1 MATFLNAG
9 TGLDGNITVSSAV
22 DLDTTAVADDRTYA
36 DMINYNV
43 SAIGGS
49 SLTTTATP
57 NGIISGD
64 EVILISMQGIRQG
77 DYTNVGNY
85 EFFIVDEVNGTTVTF
100 TESITKYYG
109 TGSSNSDL
117 GTGDYNH
124 KVILMRIPQ
133 YNNVTINSG
142 GNLRG
147 STWDPGPKGGIIC
160 FRASGT
166 VLINS
171 GGAINMSGRGYK
183 GGYNG
188 HLQSITG
195 GGLRGNPTT
204 SVNNGPGSSQSTDR
218 GGTYVNDLYG
228 FGTYGEE
235 TLLQRLHLGT
245 GGVGTK
251 KGESTGSGGPGGGI
265 IAIFTTELIVYGS
278 VLVRSGSG
286 WGAAGA
292 AFQATGPGG
301 SLLIQAQTFSNN
313 TPNILATPD
322 STYVGS
328 YPGDVGRIALY
339 YGSYNTITGIAPT
352 PYLEEL
358 SPPYKISGSVAE
370 NSKIY
375 IYNSNDGELIKSEAV
390 SIGAFSISLLSSDPV
405 NVLGVADATNKNLM
419 GFRDVIPVIA
429 Q

>member
-1 MATFLNAG
+1 MATLNAG

-22 DLDTTAVADDRTYA
+22 DLNTTAVADDRTYA

-64 EVILISMQGIRQG
+64 EVILISMQGIREG

-85 EFFIVDEVNGTTVTF
+85 EFFTVDQVNGTTVTF

-109 TGSSNSDL
+109 TGSSNSGL

-147 STWDPGPKGGIIC
+147 SIWDPGPKGGIIC

-183 GGYNG
+183 SGYN
-188 HLQSITG
+188 LYIQTTNG
-195 GGLRGNPTT
+195 GGLRGQPG
-204 SVNNGPGSSQSTDR
+204 VGFNNGPGSARGPNR
-218 GGTYVNDLYG
+218 GGTYVNNLYG
-228 FGTYGEE
+228 YGTYGEE
-235 TLLQRLHLGT
+235 TLQKLFMGAGGIGNKEGT
-245 GGVGTK
+245 Q
-251 KGESTGSGGPGGGI
+251 TGNGGPGGGI
-265 IAIFTTELIVYGS
+265 IAIFATELIVYGS
-278 VLVRSGSG
+278 ILVRSTAG
-286 WGAAGA
+286 WGAAGSQDQPTGA
-292 AFQATGPGG
+292 AG

-313 TPNILATPD
+313 TPNILGTPD